1 MTNDERRMT
10 SHAVEPDRTPA
21 PQVPPSP
28 RPWGFWATIGWS
40 ALWVVLWILVATVAV
55 AAFVA
60 VTVIR
65 NPNADI
71 IAVAERAG
79 SNGLILSV
87 VMILQ
92 TPLLVG
98 LVVLVAS
105 RRLPVRDYLGLKAL
119 RARETVVCIL
129 LLLALIGAHDT
140 FTWLVSKEIVP
151 SFMTEVYRTA
161 GFLPLLW
168 AALLVASPLAEETL
182 FRGLLFKGIA
192 ASRLG
197 VAGAVLISAAAWS
210 LMHVQYN
217 LYGIASIFAGGV
229 FLGLVRW
236 RTGSTT
242 LTILLHAV
250 TNTVATIETAV
261 VVARLT

>member
-1 MTNDERRMT
+1 MT
-10 SHAVEPDRTPA
+10 SRAVEPDRTPA
-21 PQVPPSP
+21 PQVAPPP

-40 ALWVVLWILVATVAV
+40 ALWVVLSLLAGTVAV
-55 AAFVA
+55 VAFVA

-65 NPNADI
+65 DPNADI
-71 IAVAERAG
+71 LAVAERAG

-87 VMILQ
+87 VAILQ

-105 RRLPVRDYLGLKAL
+105 RRLPVREYLGLKAP

-140 FTWLVSKEIVP
+140 FAWLVGKAIVP

-161 GFLPLLW
+161 GFLPLLL
-168 AALLVASPLAEETL
+168 AALLVAAPLAEETL
-182 FRGLLFKGIA
+182 FRGLLFKGIT

-210 LMHVQYN
+210 LIHVQYN
-217 LYGIASIFAGGV
+217 PYGIAYIFAGGV

-242 LTILLHAV
+242 LTILLHAIM
-250 TNTVATIETAV
+250 NAVATIEVAV
-261 VVARLT
+261 VAKMPG